1 MKKKKDNEEEEEMID
16 IMMGDLIDAHAV
28 VKRRHHHIALGI
40 FQQHVRAHSSTGP
53 DAKGRRRARMHA
65 SE

>member
-1 MKKKKDNEEEEEMID
+1 MKMKKDDELEKEM
-16 IMMGDLIDAHAV
+16 IMMGDLIDAHEV
-28 VKRRHHHIALGI
+28 VKRGRHHIALGI
-40 FQQHVRAHSSTGP
+40 LQQHVRAHSSTGP